1 MALDIKGSFQRNK
14 GLWVFVGAALIVAV
28 ILGVFVSPFASKSP
42 DGLDKTAKEKG
53 FVNKAEEAKPAW
65 DHSPMKDYTVP
76 GIKNEKASTGIS
88 GLMGVLITV
97 SVAIV
102 IGLLVYGLGRIW
114 GKRRNTGAGTP
125 LSET

>member
-1 MALDIKGSFQRNK
+1 MALDIKGSFKRNK
-14 GLWVFVGAALIVAV
+14 ALWAFVGVALAVAV

-42 DGLDKTAKEKG
+42 DGLDKTAQEKG

-65 DHSPMKDYTVP
+65 DHSPMKDYAIP

-88 GLMGVLITV
+88 GLVGVLITV
-97 SVAIV
+97 SVAV
-102 IGLLVYGLGRIW
+102 ALGLLVYGLGRLW
-114 GKRRNTGAGTP
+114 KRKDDKGTGMP